1 MNKIEVLSYF
11 YTLKPLILLN
21 FILYLIKEKEDNMK
35 NNDWVAY
42 AAIGLAT
49 IIGLIATQNAN
60 CLWALLFMLFI

>member
-1 MNKIEVLSYF
+1 
-11 YTLKPLILLN
+11 
-21 FILYLIKEKEDNMK
+21 MK